1 MTFNLYTKSFLS
13 LLSATFVFSIV
24 YINSVSAQLRIY
36 QGSQQTGT
44 FADCAIS
51 TIYRGSSIPAGLD
64 NQIASIR
71 LTKGYMATLAEN
83 EDGTGYS
90 YPFMAV
96 TSDIS
101 VNLNNSLKNKVSFIR
116 VLPIRNTLKKGA
128 GYKSPD
134 SAPNDNTVV
143 DKLNVS
149 WLYDWGPND
158 VSTPTRE
165 YALMAWGASAANS
178 TNVNNYIAKTDITH
192 LLSFNE
198 PDNVNQS
205 NITVANAVPLHKNLA
220 ATGYRL
226 GSPATEEGSAQTGRW
241 LGDFMALAETS
252 NVRVDYVAVHWY
264 DWGGWGSSGGDTTP
278 NVNNLFARFKAY
290 VNNIYSLYKRPI
302 WITEFNANRNTT
314 EQTHIDFIN
323 LALPWLESQPFVER
337 YAYFFPPSLP
347 PVDINGNLTPIGAA
361 YSNFNAS
368 TPAITTNAVGV
379 ASTISLEAED
389 ATLTEL
395 TTTTTCSFASGGEI
409 IQPRTGSQLVT
420 FNNISIASAGNYK
433 LRIYYYSINT
443 AKNIIYKINGGAAI
457 TTSLP
462 STGSQFCFQGAS
474 AGFKDITIPLTAG
487 NNTIEFSETPI
498 LDKIEVTEDLAVTL
512 PINLTDFNA
521 EVKDYGIKLNWQTAQ
536 EVNNQYF
543 EVLKADTQNEFK
555 AIAKI
560 NGAGNSSSPKFY
572 SFTDFNPKTGT
583 NYYQLKQYDSDGKSE
598 SFNPIALNFGF
609 KAEDLKLLNSS
620 ENSVTVS
627 LSTSKAKEAMLAYI
641 ATDGRVL
648 FKKQVYLEK
657 GLNTFDI
664 PVPKSSGAIGIINF
678 TANNYQKSIK
688 ISR

>member
-83 EDGTGYS
+83 EDGSGSS
-90 YPFMAV
+90 YPFIAV
-96 TSDIS
+96 NSDLFIE
-101 VNLNNSLKNKVSFIR
+101 LNDNLKNKVSFIR
-116 VLPIRNTLKKGA
+116 ILPIRNTLKKGV
-128 GYKSPD
+128 GFQD
-134 SAPNDNTVV
+134 NSAINQ
-143 DKLNVS
+143 LNIS
-149 WLYDWGPND
+149 WFYDWGTAD
-158 VSTPTRE
+158 VSTTSKE
-165 YALMAWGASAANS
+165 YAPLAWGRNAANS
-178 TNVNNYIAKTDITH
+178 TNVNNYIAKTEITH

-198 PDNVNQS
+198 PDNTEQS
-205 NITVANAVPLHKNLA
+205 DIPFNEAVTLHSNLQ

-226 GSPATEEGSAQTGRW
+226 GSPAPTESEAQTGKW
-241 LGDFMALAETS
+241 LGNFMNLATTN
-252 NVRVDYVAVHWY
+252 NVRVDYVAIHWY
-264 DWGGWGSSGGDTTP
+264 DWGSWLSTGNINPSAQDVF
-278 NVNNLFARFKAY
+278 NRFKAY
-290 VNNIYSLYKRPI
+290 VNNIYNTYKKPI
-302 WITEFNANRNTT
+302 WITEFNANRNTSQ
-314 EQTHIDFIN
+314 QTHVNFIA
-323 LALPWLESQPFVER
+323 LALPWLEAQPFVER
-337 YAYFFPPSLP
+337 YAYFFPPTLQ
-347 PVDINGNLTPIGAA
+347 PVDINGNLTPIGTA
-361 YSNFNAS
+361 YSNFNTS
-368 TPAITTNAVGV
+368 TLAIKSDMDGMPDTL
-379 ASTISLEAED
+379 SLEAEN
-389 ATLTEL
+389 ATLTGL
-395 TTTTTCSFASGGEI
+395 TTTSNCNFASGSKI
-409 IQPRTGSQLVT
+409 VPVRTGSQKVIFENLFAT
-420 FNNISIASAGNYK
+420 TAGNYK
-433 LRIYYYSINT
+433 LRIYYYAINT
-443 AKNIIYKINGGAAI
+443 AKNITYKINNGQSNTIA
-457 TTSLP
+457 LP
-462 STGSQFCFQGAS
+462 ATGSQFCFEGAN
-474 AGFKDITIPLTAG
+474 AGFHDVTIALTSG
-487 NNTIEFSETPI
+487 NNNIEFSETPI
-498 LDKIEVTEDLAVTL
+498 LDRIQIIKLPSSVL
-512 PINLTDFNA
+512 PITLTNFSA

-536 EVNNQYF
+536 ETNNQYF
-543 EVLKADTQNEFK
+543 ELLKADDQNEFK

-560 NGAGNSSSPKFY
+560 DGAVNSNTPKFY
-572 SFTDFNPKTGT
+572 RFTDFNPKTGT